1 MEKVGWGERACVG
14 GRLVR
19 EWGRGGGNRYGFIVV
34 VGRTVENCNMLIE
47 VPEFRWKG
55 SSRVG
60 GWVSRWSV
68 VSSVGNALDEC

>member
-1 MEKVGWGERACVG
+1 M
-14 GRLVR
+14 
-19 EWGRGGGNRYGFIVV
+19 

-47 VPEFRWKG
+47 VPEFCWKG

>member
-1 MEKVGWGERACVG
+1 MVGE
-14 GRLVR
+14 
-19 EWGRGGGNRYGFIVV
+19 
-34 VGRTVENCNMLIE
+34 TVEYYNMLIE

-68 VSSVGNALDEC
+68 VSSVGNVLDEC